1 MAGRHCLRVTT
12 CLLFGYFLVSGA
24 SRLVRRERASG
35 LVGDRGLGAGA
46 CVCQCAES
54 VWVCYKVWAGP
65 GPVWAFFVGFFFF
78 LNLRVFIQE

>member
-1 MAGRHCLRVTT
+1 MAGRHCRRVTT
-12 CLLFGYFLVSGA
+12 CLLFGYCLVSGA

-54 VWVCYKVWAGP
+54 GCVTRCGP
-65 GPVWAFFVGFFFF
+65 GRVLFGQF
-78 LNLRVFIQE
+78 LLVEF

>member
-1 MAGRHCLRVTT
+1 M
-12 CLLFGYFLVSGA
+12 
-24 SRLVRRERASG
+24 RRERASR

-65 GPVWAFFVGFFFF
+65 GPVWAVFVG
-78 LNLRVFIQE
+78 